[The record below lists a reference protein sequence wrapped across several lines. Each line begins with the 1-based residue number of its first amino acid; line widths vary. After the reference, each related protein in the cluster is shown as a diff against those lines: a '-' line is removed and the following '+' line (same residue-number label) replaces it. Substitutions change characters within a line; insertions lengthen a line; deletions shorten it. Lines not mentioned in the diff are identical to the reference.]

1 MDAGPPQSSPV
12 RNLERDA
19 QVWTSNQLSQEV
31 PLELWHAVTD
41 SPAVRRKGLSCFT
54 WKVAQEVLKLPQNTQ
69 SRVYIVQSPAV
80 RFDGKRG
87 PPLPPGSD

>member
-1 MDAGPPQSSPV
+1 MDAGPPQSTPV
-12 RNLERDA
+12 SNLERDA

-41 SPAVRRKGLSCFT
+41 SPADRKGLSCFT
-54 WKVAQEVLKLPQNTQ
+54 WKVAQEVLKLPQKTE
-69 SRVYIVQSPAV
+69 SRVYILQSPAI
-80 RFDGKRG
+80 RFDGKLG